1 MKTVN
6 IGMINGR
13 VINMVDEEIG
23 KIELDKSTKIIVR
36 LTEWKSEKR
45 VDIRKFVDS
54 ERYTGYTKQG
64 ISVPVAKIGELKALL
79 DAAIGPQ

>member
-1 MKTVN
+1 MN
-6 IGMINGR
+6 DG

-36 LTEWKSEKR
+36 LTEWKSEQR
-45 VDIRKFVDS
+45 VDIRKFVDT

-64 ISVPVAKIGELKALL
+64 ISVPVAKIDELKALL
-79 DAAIGPQ
+79 DAAVTPQ